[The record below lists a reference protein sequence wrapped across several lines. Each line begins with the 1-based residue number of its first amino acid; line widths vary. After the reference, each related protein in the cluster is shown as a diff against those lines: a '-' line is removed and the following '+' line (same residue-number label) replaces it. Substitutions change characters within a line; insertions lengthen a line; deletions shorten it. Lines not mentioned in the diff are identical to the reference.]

1 MVDSVTAI
9 VLSICIALAAL
20 AAFICVA
27 TLAVASPWWPQKK
40 RIRYSRSNAKATIS
54 PVNLLCR
61 TIETFALTSPHSA
74 PRNRDFSRR
83 SSVLAESQ
91 SLPLRFQ
98 PERLYGA
105 TSPHYSSFRSSF
117 SSFSGAPVCEQSGA
131 GVTTIGGYLAPPT
144 LRPRSGS
151 TSIINDLAKGGYESI
166 SPIPAFMSTINAQAE
181 AQVYAS
187 NPPRFIPTKVDSD
200 TAIRR
205 KSLITARRTTLGSL
219 SPKPIVNELGASM
232 TELVSIL
239 GTQVSRSTQNSP
251 SRKRTASSVAI
262 TPIATPPLSRLS
274 PVNYFT
280 TAEAPGGTINY
291 RIFIDATGK
300 RSLTVRVHLYRATN
314 LPAVR
319 PWKNSN
325 YMVKAELIG
334 FKSHFVQTSG
344 VVTASCGS
352 PRFSEG
358 NPSVLDFV
366 MDCGM
371 PFNKSEENILLKLSI
386 IEFSGRKPGEK
397 SLLVASKEYQFNHH
411 TLKGKSTLS
420 ADINWERCKACIDV
434 YQLKADVLASLAQ
447 RETDGY
453 LRFEIHEIRNMSF
466 RNLPDNMEDMHTA
479 SMRTNLT
486 PTKLRLRACLVSNG
500 KATCVRKGF
509 NIRLPTEF
517 VESISKGVGSLPLIL
532 KDHVF
537 NTSELLLTFRPPFQS
552 SFDKSE
558 LFNKV
563 GVRLVQWKIL
573 AYFVLI
579 LEDNST
585 HAGGGKRVRAIGCCC
600 LGSNSQNTIEGS
612 STIKDGTDP
621 LLSNVASGSSR
632 SQVSQWL
639 HIG

>member
-9 VLSICIALAAL
+9 VLSICIALAAI
-20 AAFICVA
+20 AAFICLA
-27 TLAVASPWWPQKK
+27 TLAVASPWWPQRK
-40 RIRYSRSNAKATIS
+40 RTRYSRSNSKVSIS
-54 PVNLLCR
+54 PANLLCR

-74 PRNRDFSRR
+74 PRNRDFSKR

-117 SSFSGAPVCEQSGA
+117 SSFSGASVGEQSGA
-131 GVTTIGGYLAPPT
+131 GITTIGGYLAPPT
-144 LRPRSGS
+144 LRPRSES

-166 SPIPAFMSTINAQAE
+166 SPIPAFMSTINAQPE
-181 AQVYAS
+181 AQVYAL
-187 NPPRFIPTKVDSD
+187 NPPKFVPTKTDSD
-200 TAIRR
+200 TAVRR

-251 SRKRTASSVAI
+251 SRKRTASSAAL
-262 TPIATPPLSRLS
+262 TPITTPPLSRIS
-274 PVNYFT
+274 PVSYFT

-300 RSLTVRVHLYRATN
+300 RNLTVRVHLYSASN

-325 YMVKAELIG
+325 YIVKAELIG

-344 VVTASCGS
+344 AVTASCGS

-358 NPSVLDFV
+358 NQSVLDFV

-371 PFNKSEENILLKLSI
+371 PFNKSEENIQLKLSI

-420 ADINWERCKACIDV
+420 TDINWER
-434 YQLKADVLASLAQ
+434 
-447 RETDGY
+447 
-453 LRFEIHEIRNMSF
+453 F
-466 RNLPDNMEDMHTA
+466 
-479 SMRTNLT
+479 
-486 PTKLRLRACLVSNG
+486 KLRLRACLVSNG
-500 KATCVRKGF
+500 RATCVRKGF
-509 NIRLPTEF
+509 NIRLPAEF
-517 VESISKGVGSLPLIL
+517 VESISKGGDSLPLIL

-537 NTSELLLTFRPPFQS
+537 NGSELVLTFRPPFQS

-579 LEDNST
+579 LEDNSI
-585 HAGGGKRVRAIGCCC
+585 HVSGSKRVRAIGCCC
-600 LGSNSQNTIEGS
+600 LGSNAQDTIEGS
-612 STIKDGTDP
+612 STINDGTDP
-621 LLSNVASGSSR
+621 LLSSVASGSSQ